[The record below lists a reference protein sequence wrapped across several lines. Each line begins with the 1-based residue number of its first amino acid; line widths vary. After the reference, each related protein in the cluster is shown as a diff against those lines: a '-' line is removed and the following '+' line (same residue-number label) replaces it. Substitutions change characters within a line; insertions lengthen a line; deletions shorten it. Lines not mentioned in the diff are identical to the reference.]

1 MSNLK
6 KTVKIKE
13 SHLVDLIDN
22 IVNEAISTKKKTS
35 INEMGAPMGAGAAPM
50 GAEDQNLKVQA
61 EKLINMIKSKV
72 PATYFSNVSKN
83 IVAQREAILAFVQM
97 IGVEPQNVAKI
108 ITGVKGIAK
117 AEPAAEPAAP
127 APMGESKKTVKL
139 SESNLVDLIDNILNE
154 AVEVKKQ
161 EWVNEQA
168 DNRKLMESKISKLE
182 KALQRITEGK

>member
-22 IVNEAISTKKKTS
+22 IVNEAISAKKKTS
-35 INEMGAPMGAGAAPM
+35 INEMDATMGAG
-50 GAEDQNLKVQA
+50 EQDLKVQA

-83 IVAQREAILAFVQM
+83 IVAQREAILAFVKM
-97 IGVEPQNVAKI
+97 LGVEPQNVAKI

-117 AEPAAEPAAP
+117 AEPAAAP
-127 APMGESKKTVKL
+127 APMAESKKTVKL
-139 SESNLVDLIDNILNE
+139 SESNLVDLIDGILSE

-161 EWVNEQA
+161 EWINEQA
-168 DNRKLMESKISKLE
+168 DSRKLMEAKISKLE
-182 KALQRITEGK
+182 NALKRITEGK

>member
-22 IVNEAISTKKKTS
+22 IVNEAISAKKKTS
-35 INEMGAPMGAGAAPM
+35 INEMDAAMGAG
-50 GAEDQNLKVQA
+50 EQDLKVQA

-72 PATYFSNVSKN
+72 PATYFSNVSSN
-83 IVAQREAILAFVQM
+83 IVAQREAILAFVKM

-108 ITGVKGIAK
+108 ITGVKAVAK
-117 AEPAAEPAAP
+117 AEPAAAAAP
-127 APMGESKKTVKL
+127 MAESKKTVKL
-139 SESNLVDLIDNILNE
+139 SESNLVDLIDNILSE

-161 EWVNEQA
+161 EWINEQA
-168 DNRKLMESKISKLE
+168 ETHKLMESKISKLE
-182 KALQRITEGK
+182 KALQRITESK

>member
-35 INEMGAPMGAGAAPM
+35 INEMDAAMGAGAAPE
-50 GAEDQNLKVQA
+50 AEAQDLKVQA
-61 EKLINMIKSKV
+61 EKLINMIKSKI

-117 AEPAAEPAAP
+117 AEPAAAP
-127 APMGESKKTVKL
+127 APVSEGKKTVKL

-161 EWVNEQA
+161 EWINEQA
-168 DNRKLMESKISKLE
+168 DSRKLMEAKISKLE
-182 KALQRITEGK
+182 KALQRITESK

>member
-22 IVNEAISTKKKTS
+22 IVNEAISTKKKAS
-35 INEMGAPMGAGAAPM
+35 INEMGAPMGGDQQTGAG
-50 GAEDQNLKVQA
+50 DQELKVQA
-61 EKLINMIKSKV
+61 EKLINMIKSKI
-72 PATYFSNVSKN
+72 PATYFTNVSKN

-97 IGVEPQNVAKI
+97 LGVEPQNVAKI

-117 AEPAAEPAAP
+117 AEPAAAPAAP

>member
-22 IVNEAISTKKKTS
+22 IVNEAISAKKKTS
-35 INEMGAPMGAGAAPM
+35 INEMDATMGAG
-50 GAEDQNLKVQA
+50 EQDLKVQA
-61 EKLINMIKSKV
+61 EKLINMIKSKI

-97 IGVEPQNVAKI
+97 LGVEPQNVAKI

-117 AEPAAEPAAP
+117 AEPAQAGAAAP
-127 APMGESKKTVKL
+127 MAESKKTVKL
-139 SESNLVDLIDNILNE
+139 SESNLVDLIDSILTE

-161 EWVNEQA
+161 EWINEQTEKQKQS
-168 DNRKLMESKISKLE
+168 NKLMEAKISKLE
-182 KALQRITEGK
+182 NALKRITEGK

>member
-35 INEMGAPMGAGAAPM
+35 INEMDAAMGAGAAPEA
-50 GAEDQNLKVQA
+50 GDQNLKVQA

-72 PATYFSNVSKN
+72 DESYFLNVSKN
-83 IVAQREAILAFVQM
+83 AVAQREAILAFIEM
-97 IGVEPQNVAKI
+97 IGVKPQNVAKLI
-108 ITGVKGIAK
+108 AGVKDIAK
-117 AEPAAEPAAP
+117 AQPAAAPAAP
-127 APMGESKKTVKL
+127 VSEGKKTVKL

-161 EWVNEQA
+161 EWINEQA
-168 DNRKLMESKISKLE
+168 DSRKLMEAKISKLE
-182 KALQRITEGK
+182 KALQRITESK

>member
-22 IVNEAISTKKKTS
+22 IVNEAISAKKKTS
-35 INEMGAPMGAGAAPM
+35 INEMDAAMGAG
-50 GAEDQNLKVQA
+50 EQDLKVQA

-72 PATYFSNVSKN
+72 PATYFSNVSSN
-83 IVAQREAILAFVQM
+83 IVAQREAILAFVKM

-108 ITGVKGIAK
+108 ITGVKAVSK
-117 AEPAAEPAAP
+117 AEPAAAAP
-127 APMGESKKTVKL
+127 MAESKKTVKL
-139 SESNLVDLIDNILNE
+139 SESNLVDLIDNILSE

-161 EWVNEQA
+161 EWINEQA
-168 DNRKLMESKISKLE
+168 ETHKLMESKISKLE
-182 KALQRITEGK
+182 KALQRITESK

>member
-22 IVNEAISTKKKTS
+22 IVNEAISAKKKTS
-35 INEMGAPMGAGAAPM
+35 INEMDATMGAG
-50 GAEDQNLKVQA
+50 EQDLKVQA

-83 IVAQREAILAFVQM
+83 IVAQREAIIAFVKM

-108 ITGVKGIAK
+108 IASVKDIAK
-117 AEPAAEPAAP
+117 AEPAAAAP
-127 APMGESKKTVKL
+127 MAESKKTVKL
-139 SESNLVDLIDNILNE
+139 SESNLVDLIDGILSE

-161 EWVNEQA
+161 EWINEQTEKQKES
-168 DNRKLMESKISKLE
+168 NKLMEAKISKLE
-182 KALQRITEGK
+182 NALKRITEGK

>member
-35 INEMGAPMGAGAAPM
+35 INEMGAPMGA
-50 GAEDQNLKVQA
+50 EDQNLKVQA

-72 PATYFSNVSKN
+72 DESYFLNVSKN
-83 IVAQREAILAFVQM
+83 AVAQREAILAFIEM
-97 IGVEPQNVAKI
+97 IGVKPQNVAKLI
-108 ITGVKGIAK
+108 AGVKDIAK
-117 AEPAAEPAAP
+117 AEPAAAPAAP

>member
-22 IVNEAISTKKKTS
+22 IVNEAISAKKKTS
-35 INEMGAPMGAGAAPM
+35 INEMGATMGAG
-50 GAEDQNLKVQA
+50 EQDLKVQA

-83 IVAQREAILAFVQM
+83 IVAQREAILAFVKM
-97 IGVEPQNVAKI
+97 LGVEPQNVAKI

-117 AEPAAEPAAP
+117 AEPAAAP
-127 APMGESKKTVKL
+127 APMAESKKTVKL
-139 SESNLVDLIDNILNE
+139 SESNLVDLIDGILSE

-161 EWVNEQA
+161 EWINEQA
-168 DNRKLMESKISKLE
+168 NSRKLMEAKISKLE
-182 KALQRITEGK
+182 NALKRITEGK

>member
-35 INEMGAPMGAGAAPM
+35 INEMDETMGTGAAPEAGS
-50 GAEDQNLKVQA
+50 GALQTKIDPNTIKNKSQLGRYLKQLGLALEKAPQQELGLSTVQVQQIVDLLGASLSSDVNL
-61 EKLINMIKSKV
+61 
-72 PATYFSNVSKN
+72 
-83 IVAQREAILAFVQM
+83 AQRKQAM
-97 IGVEPQNVAKI
+97 AKL
-108 ITGVKGIAK
+108 T
-117 AEPAAEPAAP
+117 
-127 APMGESKKTVKL
+127 ESKKTVKL

-161 EWVNEQA
+161 EWINEQA
-168 DNRKLMESKISKLE
+168 DSRKLMEAKISKLE
-182 KALQRITEGK
+182 KALQRITESK

>member
-22 IVNEAISTKKKTS
+22 IVNEAISQKKKPS
-35 INEMGAPMGAGAAPM
+35 INEMDASMGAG
-50 GAEDQNLKVQA
+50 EQDLKVQA

-72 PATYFSNVSKN
+72 PATYFSNVSSN
-83 IVAQREAILAFVQM
+83 IVAQREAILAFVKM
-97 IGVEPQNVAKI
+97 LGVEPQNVAKI
-108 ITGVKGIAK
+108 ITGVKAVAK
-117 AEPAAEPAAP
+117 AEPAPAAP
-127 APMGESKKTVKL
+127 MAEGKKTVKL
-139 SESNLVDLIDNILNE
+139 SESNLVDLIDNILSE

-161 EWVNEQA
+161 EWINEQA

>member
-35 INEMGAPMGAGAAPM
+35 INEMGAPMGGDQQM
-50 GAEDQNLKVQA
+50 GAGDQELKVQA
-61 EKLINMIKSKV
+61 EKLINMIKSKI
-72 PATYFSNVSKN
+72 PATYFTNVSKN

-97 IGVEPQNVAKI
+97 LGVEPQNVAKI

-117 AEPAAEPAAP
+117 AEPAAAP

-168 DNRKLMESKISKLE
+168 DNRKLMESKISKLD